1 MPTQRSNSASSERSD
16 SPSSISTLSS
26 GTTDSSRDSHSS
38 TVNRNYILYWTYLF
52 YRDHRKDSR
61 PGRYEKLL
69 KLLDVLKPDRYEKLL
84 ELLNELK
91 NDKLSEKEVQQFK
104 KLSKASPWF
113 GLTQKKKQ
121 ALDQLTKNSHELLKN
136 CHQVASALTSKEE
149 NRFDSLFKNWPNDL
163 TGNVSDHEVTS
174 STTSTSNSLGGTT
187 HDRSIATEPT
197 MTPSAALKA
206 DILHNTKNLIGEV
219 GLQKIEKIRDLFNKN
234 SPDHTDLDIMDNPF
248 DSVTSA
254 RQDGRLA
261 DKEYHQLFD
270 EIATLFKEELEFIL
284 GKTLFVSAEKPP
296 LVTLDDQR
304 STNPLKVLF
313 ADCIMLHQWL
323 QATKQVS
330 DIDETLLPL
339 LHHFIREHNKATVE
353 RNHATQI
360 IRYKALSNLMER
372 LAASKESKNLFVNAL
387 INRIKAYC
395 LQSKDYYDTRHHLAL
410 KIESLSKA
418 FDNLVLFADEM
429 AFSSMKKDEFN
440 TLNSCRAKHITEMTT
455 RYEDANKSKKSTKQL
470 IDDIDNLVTALNS
483 MQSSLEGFF
492 QSIAS
497 YQRPLDREGC
507 RNTIQH
513 IELLLENLK
522 KSTTVFS
529 TNSDHQPIPIISETF
544 TWLAA
549 VFQSLKDGC
558 QERHNELQS
567 HQNGDNS
574 YATTL
579 TSSVATFF
587 SGALN
592 SEISTTTQENIP
604 RNYF

>member
-1 MPTQRSNSASSERSD
+1 MPTQRSNSASSKRSD

-69 KLLDVLKPDRYEKLL
+69 

-104 KLSKASPWF
+104 KLSKASTWF
-113 GLTQKKKQ
+113 GLTQKKKE
-121 ALDQLTKNSHELLKN
+121 ALDTQANNSHELLKN
-136 CHQVASALTSKEE
+136 SPQVAFALISTED
-149 NRFDSLFKNWPNDL
+149 NRFDNLFNNWPNDL

-187 HDRSIATEPT
+187 HDGSIATEPT

-261 DKEYHQLFD
+261 DKDYQQLFN

-313 ADCIMLHQWL
+313 ADCIMLYQWL

-339 LHHFIREHNKATVE
+339 LHHFIRDHNKTTVE
-353 RNHATQI
+353 RNHASQI

-418 FDNLVLFADEM
+418 FDNLVLFANEM

-440 TLNSCRAKHITEMTT
+440 TFNSCRAKHITEMTT

-507 RNTIQH
+507 SNTIQH
-513 IELLLENLK
+513 IELLLEDLE

-574 YATTL
+574 YATAL
-579 TSSVATFF
+579 TSSVATIF
-587 SGALN
+587 SRALN
-592 SEISTTTQENIP
+592 PEISTTTQENIP